1 MGSSH
6 FTTTQCFKTDVGC
19 LLSDSSGKAQKD
31 LGGNIIS
38 QRWRGSPNFPPKFLH
53 PPILEVEGERDL
65 GERKRKKRG
74 VPTKQQLLCLREERS
89 EKKDSE
95 FGIVCGMEYFERGG
109 LGGVSWDLLTGEFL
123 TVDGQM
129 NSVMEALVE
138 SGKARWK
145 LTACL

>member
-1 MGSSH
+1 M
-6 FTTTQCFKTDVGC
+6 
-19 LLSDSSGKAQKD
+19 LGK
-31 LGGNIIS
+31 
-38 QRWRGSPNFPPKFLH
+38 
-53 PPILEVEGERDL
+53 ER
-65 GERKRKKRG
+65 EKKEEK
-74 VPTKQQLLCLREERS
+74 KQQLLCLIVQRS

-109 LGGVSWDLLTGEFL
+109 LAGVSWDLLTGEFL

-138 SGKARWK
+138 SSKARWK

>member
-1 MGSSH
+1 MREIW
-6 FTTTQCFKTDVGC
+6 
-19 LLSDSSGKAQKD
+19 GK
-31 LGGNIIS
+31 S
-38 QRWRGSPNFPPKFLH
+38 R
-53 PPILEVEGERDL
+53 E
-65 GERKRKKRG
+65 KKRAAR
-74 VPTKQQLLCLREERS
+74 KQQLLCLIEQRS
-89 EKKDSE
+89 EKKNSE

-109 LGGVSWDLLTGEFL
+109 LAAVSWDFLTGEFL